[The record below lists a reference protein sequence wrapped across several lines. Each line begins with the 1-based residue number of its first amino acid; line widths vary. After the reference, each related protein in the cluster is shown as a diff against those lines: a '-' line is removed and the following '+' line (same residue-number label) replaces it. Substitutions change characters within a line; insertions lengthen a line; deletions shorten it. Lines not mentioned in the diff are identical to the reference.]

1 MAEALPRAFVCG
13 HPIAHSRSPLI
24 HGYWLQHYGIEGAY
38 ERADVPPEAF
48 EGFLRDLS
56 GSAYVGGNV
65 TIPHKENA
73 CRLVDHLDE
82 AANRIGAANTLWME
96 GGRLHG
102 GNTDAYGFTA
112 NLDAEAPGW
121 SQSGVATILG
131 AGGAARAIVHALQER
146 AFCQIRIVNRTLPRA
161 ESLARHFGGVSSAYD
176 WGSLP
181 ELLTDTGLLINTT
194 SLGMEGGP
202 SLKLDLAPLPST
214 AIVSDI
220 VYAPLVTPLL
230 AMAQDHR
237 LRTVD
242 GLGMLLHQAVP
253 GFEKWF
259 GRRPVVT
266 PELRALVVADL
277 ETHQ

>member
-24 HGYWLQHYGIEGAY
+24 HGYWLQHYGIEGTY
-38 ERADVPPEAF
+38 ERLDVPPEAL
-48 EGFLRDLS
+48 EGFLRDMP

-82 AANRIGAANTLWME
+82 AAHRIGAVNTLWMD

-102 GNTDAYGFTA
+102 GNTDAYGFA
-112 NLDAEAPGW
+112 SNLDAEAPGW

-146 AFCQIRIVNRTLPRA
+146 AFRQIRIVNRTSSRA
-161 ESLARHFGGVSSAYD
+161 QALAAHFGGAASAHAWD
-176 WGSLP
+176 ALP
-181 ELLTDTGLLINTT
+181 ELFAETGLLINTT
-194 SLGMEGGP
+194 SLGMDGGP
-202 SLKLDLAPLPST
+202 GLELDLSPLPSRV
-214 AIVSDI
+214 IVSDI
-220 VYAPLVTPLL
+220 VYAPLLTPLL
-230 AMAQDHR
+230 AMARDR
-237 LRTVD
+237 GLRTVD

-259 GRRPVVT
+259 GRRPEVT
-266 PELRALVVADL
+266 PELRALVIADL
-277 ETHQ
+277 ELHQ